1 MCSPE
6 QGADCFLRS
15 AMLSRLFFILSPSRL
30 VCGKEVLKALRL
42 RKKQV
47 HL

>member
-15 AMLSRLFFILSPSRL
+15 ATLSRLFFILSPSRH

-42 RKKQV
+42 
-47 HL
+47 